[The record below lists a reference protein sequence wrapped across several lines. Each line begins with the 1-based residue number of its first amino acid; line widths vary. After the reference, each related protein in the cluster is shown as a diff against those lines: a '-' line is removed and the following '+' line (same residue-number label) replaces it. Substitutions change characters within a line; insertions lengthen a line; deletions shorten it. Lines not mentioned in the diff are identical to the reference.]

1 MKTLAFTAKKLD
13 RFRSTK
19 LANGLLL
26 CVSLVLLVTM
36 ESPLQALNYTWTNMA
51 GGPWTTTTNW
61 NVGGSVPSNNSD
73 TATLPV
79 LGGGAYT
86 VTVNSNPT
94 IAQLDI
100 TGSNATL
107 QLQAGLMLTPAVING
122 TTSSNVGTINIGT

>member
-13 RFRSTK
+13 RSRSTK

-36 ESPLQALNYTWTNMA
+36 ESELQALNYTWTNGA

-61 NVGGSVPSNNSD
+61 NVGGSVPSNNTD
-73 TATLPV
+73 TATLPTIA
-79 LGGGAYT
+79 GAYT

-107 QLQAGLMLTPAVING
+107 QL
-122 TTSSNVGTINIGT
+122 